1 VIVGVLGA
9 GQLGQM
15 LALAGRRL
23 GAQFRFLSPDQDAPA
38 GRYAELIIADYE
50 NEAALAHFAEGLDVA
65 TYEFESIPSK
75 TVRYVAE
82 KAPTFPPPIAIETAQ
97 DRLNEKQCFERN
109 KIPTAPFAAVESMS
123 DIRAALEKVGL
134 PAVLKTRRL
143 GYDGKGQAVIRSREE
158 IGGAWVKV
166 ASAPSIIESFVKF
179 QRELSLISV
188 RSRNGETLFYP
199 LVENVHSEG
208 ILRFSLAPALV
219 SRELQSSAE
228 EYATRVLT
236 ELEYVGVLA
245 IEFFDTPDGLVA
257 NEMAPR
263 VHNTGHWTI
272 EGADTSQF
280 ENHIRAILGLPL
292 GSTEMGGAAG
302 MVNVIGTEPKLD
314 RLAELSD
321 VHVHMYG
328 KSPAPR
334 RKLGHITV
342 TADDMDGVRAGV
354 AKLRH
359 ALARYTQ
366 GCQQSVVRLQRPRS
380 ADRWQQSAMR
390 GINTI

>member
-1 VIVGVLGA
+1 MIVGVLGA

-15 LALAGRRL
+15 LAIAGRRL
-23 GAQFRFLSPDQDAPA
+23 GAEFRFLSPDEHAPA

-50 NEAALAHFAEGLDVA
+50 NEAALAHFADGLDVA

-75 TVRYVAE
+75 SVRYIAE
-82 KAPTFPPPIAIETAQ
+82 KVPTFPPPVAIETAQ

-109 KIPTAPFAAVESMS
+109 RIPTAPFAPVESMS
-123 DIRAALEKVGL
+123 DIRAALDRVGL

-166 ASAPSIIESFVKF
+166 ASAPSIVEAFVKF
-179 QRELSLISV
+179 QRELSLIAV
-188 RSRNGETLFYP
+188 RSRTGETRFYP

-208 ILRFSLAPALV
+208 ILRFSLAPAPV
-219 SRELQSSAE
+219 SAELQRAAE
-228 EYATRVLT
+228 EFADRVLT

-245 IEFFDTPDGLVA
+245 IEFFETENGLVA

-302 MVNVIGTEPKLD
+302 MVNVIGLEPKLD
-314 RLAELSD
+314 RLSDLSD

-328 KSPAPR
+328 KAPAPR

-342 TADDMDGVRAGV
+342 TADDMDGVRQGV

-359 ALARYTQ
+359 VLAR
-366 GCQQSVVRLQRPRS
+366 
-380 ADRWQQSAMR
+380 
-390 GINTI
+390 